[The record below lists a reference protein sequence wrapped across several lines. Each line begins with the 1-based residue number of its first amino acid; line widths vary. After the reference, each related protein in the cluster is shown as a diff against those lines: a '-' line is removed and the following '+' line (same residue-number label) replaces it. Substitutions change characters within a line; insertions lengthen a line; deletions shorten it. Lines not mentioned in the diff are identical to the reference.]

1 MTTQVIKTNIKFKEN
16 EKGIFQGYVIKVNGS
31 WRGCRENAET
41 KKKIVLLEPKQITIP
56 IHENALYQCTLI
68 PMKSDTGFIV
78 INAKP
83 VQFEA
88 KIETIVRKD
97 VYKVIIKF
105 GYKTIT
111 YDPTSKLKNRN
122 DKQAIAE
129 KLRSREDLKYANAT
143 AEEFLDCAC
152 LLQSIYKRAK
162 SE

>member
-16 EKGIFQGYVIKVNGS
+16 ERGVFQGYVTKVNGS

-41 KKKIVLLEPKQITIP
+41 KKKIVLLEPKQITVT
-56 IHENALYQCTLI
+56 IHENTLYQCTLI

-105 GYKTIT
+105 GNRTIT
-111 YDPTSKLKNRN
+111 YDPTSKLENRN
-122 DKQAIAE
+122 DKQAIVE

-152 LLQSIYKRAK
+152 LLQSIYKKAK